1 MKIGCSLAFL
11 PLRVRG
17 VMWSILVRIKK
28 YNIVGKYIFRK
39 ANKSTIELFNSFS
52 YTPDCMNSIA
62 VQSYDV
68 NTGSKTLCY
77 KYM

>member
-1 MKIGCSLAFL
+1 M
-11 PLRVRG
+11 
-17 VMWSILVRIKK
+17 RIKK